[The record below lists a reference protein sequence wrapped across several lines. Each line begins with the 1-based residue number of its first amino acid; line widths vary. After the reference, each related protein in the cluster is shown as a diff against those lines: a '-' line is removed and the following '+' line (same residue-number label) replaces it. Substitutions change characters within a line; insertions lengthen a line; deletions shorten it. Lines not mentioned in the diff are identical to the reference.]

1 MTAVI
6 GPTAIGRF
14 ERFERVG
21 STNDV
26 VREWLAAGEPQICIA
41 VADVQTAGRGR
52 AGRSWTAPQGAALL
66 TSIGFR
72 PTWLAPDQAWRLA
85 AIVSLAMAEAAEA
98 SVELMP
104 GAIRLK
110 WPNDLVAVMDGS
122 DIRKLGGILGETD
135 GLGGPDPRAVVGIGV
150 NADWPPDEF
159 PPELRGAMTSLREL
173 AGIAVDREAVL
184 STFVQRLETAVAELQ
199 AGHFDAVGWSS
210 RQVTT
215 GRDVT
220 LSWPDG
226 STHTRRGLGVDE
238 ASGALIVSDDDR
250 GRRLVVSGDIVHVR
264 VAEATGR
271 V

>member
-1 MTAVI
+1 MTTVI
-6 GPTAIGRF
+6 GPTTIGRF
-14 ERFERVG
+14 ERFDQVG

-26 VREWLAAGEPQICIA
+26 VRDWLAAGEPEICIA
-41 VADVQTAGRGR
+41 IADAQTAGRGR
-52 AGRSWTAPQGAALL
+52 AGRSWTAPPGAALL

-72 PTWLAPDQAWRLA
+72 PTWLAPDQTWRLA
-85 AIVSLAMAEAAEA
+85 AIVSLAMADAAEA
-98 SVELMP
+98 SVGLMP

-110 WPNDLVAVMDGS
+110 WPNDLVAVIDGS
-122 DIRKLGGILGETD
+122 DIRKLGGILGETE

-150 NADWPPDEF
+150 NADWSPDDF
-159 PPELRGAMTSLREL
+159 PPELRSAMTSLREM
-173 AGIAVDREAVL
+173 AGAAVDRESVL
-184 STFVQRLETAVAELQ
+184 SAFVQRLETAVAELR
-199 AGHFDAVGWSS
+199 AGQFDAAGWAS

-238 ASGALIVSDDDR
+238 VSGALIVSDDDR
-250 GRRLVVSGDIVHVR
+250 GRRLVVTGEIVHVR
-264 VAEATGR
+264 LAE